1 MICATV
7 ITIIILFSM
16 IYCFDRLCH
25 QKNKTASNTIYY
37 IISILVSNI
46 YLTNILFKNIGLKDN
61 WYYLSIT
68 IVLLIIIEYQLSKK
82 EEIFTFSNKKAFL
95 KIENI
100 CKKIAKCTFAI
111 LIFML
116 YIYGLAYFTSEKNE
130 YRIIDDN
137 KAIIY
142 TSTDYYIVLD
152 CEIQSNSITIYKGK
166 EEKINTV
173 NTHTT
178 LQRFDNVKVTS
189 QTRE

>member
-68 IVLLIIIEYQLSKK
+68 IVLLIIIEYQFSKK
-82 EEIFTFSNKKAFL
+82 EEIFTFSNKKAL
-95 KIENI
+95 
-100 CKKIAKCTFAI
+100 CTFAI
-111 LIFML
+111 LIFIL